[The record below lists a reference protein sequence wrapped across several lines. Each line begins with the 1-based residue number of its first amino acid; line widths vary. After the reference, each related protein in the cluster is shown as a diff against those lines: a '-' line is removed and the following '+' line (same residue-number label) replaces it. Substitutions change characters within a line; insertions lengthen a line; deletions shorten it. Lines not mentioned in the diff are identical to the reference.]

1 MDIDEDSSL
10 VSPKKGI
17 TLEISNLDEE
27 LILIEEM
34 PRL

>member
-1 MDIDEDSSL
+1 MNIDEDSSL

-17 TLEISNLDEE
+17 TLEISNLDED
-27 LILIEEM
+27 IIHFEEM